1 MLPTLV
7 FPRLTALALVA
18 GLGLSQTP
26 IAQAADA
33 PASSESGA
41 SASIRPTLD
50 KPTFFK
56 RKEVAK
62 EAPKPTAKSKP
73 EAQGVSMS
81 ELADLIDQKI
91 AEVAAKRTPA
101 PVVKVK
107 SQAPKTKRVAAT
119 SGAALTGSAA
129 AQDPLEQRLLQGRE
143 VDWAYSGA
151 TGPDAWG
158 QLKPAYRQCMLGKR
172 QSPIDIRDGLKV
184 YLDPIQFDYRP
195 TRFRVIDTGRT
206 VQVNLDLGNSITV
219 MGQRYELVQMQFHR
233 PSEERVNGRAY
244 PMSAQLLH
252 KSPAGQIAVVREV
265 MADLGVDDIPVIGV
279 AKGPDRDAGLEGHL
293 RLRPDSLEINAPRA
307 RAPVPRYATASR
319 HWGSGSSAP
328 GRPRCGIARPA
339 APARRAT
346 RSPRCRGRRR
356 SRSDRGSSPGRGRRW
371 RRLSAAGARGSRPT
385 P

>member
-119 SGAALTGSAA
+119 SGAA
-129 AQDPLEQRLLQGRE
+129 
-143 VDWAYSGA
+143 
-151 TGPDAWG
+151 
-158 QLKPAYRQCMLGKR
+158 
-172 QSPIDIRDGLKV
+172 
-184 YLDPIQFDYRP
+184 
-195 TRFRVIDTGRT
+195 
-206 VQVNLDLGNSITV
+206 
-219 MGQRYELVQMQFHR
+219 
-233 PSEERVNGRAY
+233 
-244 PMSAQLLH
+244 
-252 KSPAGQIAVVREV
+252 
-265 MADLGVDDIPVIGV
+265 
-279 AKGPDRDAGLEGHL
+279 
-293 RLRPDSLEINAPRA
+293 
-307 RAPVPRYATASR
+307 
-319 HWGSGSSAP
+319 
-328 GRPRCGIARPA
+328 
-339 APARRAT
+339 
-346 RSPRCRGRRR
+346 
-356 SRSDRGSSPGRGRRW
+356 
-371 RRLSAAGARGSRPT
+371 
-385 P
+385 

>member
-1 MLPTLV
+1 MLPTLA
-7 FPRLTALALVA
+7 FPRLTALALLA
-18 GLGLSQTP
+18 GLALSLTSEGVV
-26 IAQAADA
+26 AADA

-56 RKEVAK
+56 RKEAVK
-62 EAPKPTAKSKP
+62 ETPKSTAKPKP

-91 AEVAAKRTPA
+91 AEVAAKRAAA

-107 SQAPKTKRVAAT
+107 TAAPRAKRVAAV
-119 SGAALTGSAA
+119 SGAALASSVAV
-129 AQDPLEQRLLQGRE
+129 QDPLQQRLLLGTE

-172 QSPIDIRDGLKV
+172 QSPIDIRDGLPV
-184 YLDPIQFDYRP
+184 HLDPIQFDYRP

-206 VQVNLDLGNSITV
+206 VQVKLDLGNSITV

-252 KSPAGQIAVVREV
+252 KSPAGQIAVVAVLLDQGEPHALIQQVWNNLPLEKHQEQTAQLPMDPSQILPLPAQRHQYYTYMGSLTSPPCTENVLWMV
-265 MADLGVDDIPVIGV
+265 MKQPVTVSIEQIDLF
-279 AKGPDRDAGLEGHL
+279 H
-293 RLRPDSLEINAPRA
+293 RLYPMN
-307 RAPVPRYATASR
+307 
-319 HWGSGSSAP
+319 
-328 GRPRCGIARPA
+328 ARPVQPTA
-339 APARRAT
+339 
-346 RSPRCRGRRR
+346 GRMIK
-356 SRSDRGSSPGRGRRW
+356 DG
-371 RRLSAAGARGSRPT
+371 L
-385 P
+385 

>member
-1 MLPTLV
+1 MLPTLA
-7 FPRLTALALVA
+7 FPRLTALALLA
-18 GLGLSQTP
+18 GLALSLTSEGVV
-26 IAQAADA
+26 AADA

-56 RKEVAK
+56 RKEAVKETPKSAAK
-62 EAPKPTAKSKP
+62 PKP

-91 AEVAAKRTPA
+91 AEVAAKRAAA

-107 SQAPKTKRVAAT
+107 TAAPRAKRVAAV
-119 SGAALTGSAA
+119 SGAALASSVAV
-129 AQDPLEQRLLQGRE
+129 QDPLQQRLLLGTE

-172 QSPIDIRDGLKV
+172 QSPIDIRDGLPV
-184 YLDPIQFDYRP
+184 HLDPIQFDYRP

-206 VQVNLDLGNSITV
+206 VQVKLDLGNSITV

-252 KSPAGQIAVVREV
+252 KSPAGQIAVVAVLLDQGEPHALIQQVWNNLPLEKHQEQAAQLPMDPSQILPLPAQRYQYYTYMGSLTSPPCTENVLWMV
-265 MADLGVDDIPVIGV
+265 MKQPVTVSIEQIDLF
-279 AKGPDRDAGLEGHL
+279 H
-293 RLRPDSLEINAPRA
+293 RLYPMN
-307 RAPVPRYATASR
+307 
-319 HWGSGSSAP
+319 
-328 GRPRCGIARPA
+328 ARPVQPTA
-339 APARRAT
+339 
-346 RSPRCRGRRR
+346 GRMIK
-356 SRSDRGSSPGRGRRW
+356 DG
-371 RRLSAAGARGSRPT
+371 L
-385 P
+385 

>member
-119 SGAALTGSAA
+119 SGAALAGSAA

-206 VQVNLDLGNSITV
+206 VQVNLDLGNSIT
-219 MGQRYELVQMQFHR
+219 MLGQRYELVQIQFHR
-233 PSEERVNGRAY
+233 PSEARVNGRAY

-252 KSPAGQIAVVREV
+252 KSPAGQVAMVAVLLDQGEPHALIQQVWNNLPLEKHQEQTAQAPMDPSQILPAQRHQYYTYMGSLTSPPCTENVLWMV
-265 MADLGVDDIPVIGV
+265 MKQPATLSIEQIDLF
-279 AKGPDRDAGLEGHL
+279 H
-293 RLRPDSLEINAPRA
+293 RLYPMN
-307 RAPVPRYATASR
+307 
-319 HWGSGSSAP
+319 
-328 GRPRCGIARPA
+328 ARPVQPTA
-339 APARRAT
+339 
-346 RSPRCRGRRR
+346 GRMIKE
-356 SRSDRGSSPGRGRRW
+356 G
-371 RRLSAAGARGSRPT
+371 L
-385 P
+385 